1 MARGVSM
8 KSAAPWM
15 VLLVSVAAMVSA
27 WFYFT
32 EEYQTQVWI
41 GEGKQAKLN
50 PYLAAQRFLEDRG
63 LNVYSGNEQLDFS
76 IIPTSDLV
84 FLSKVDSMLVSQ
96 TQVDAALDWVSRGGY
111 LLVGVTQEIAG
122 HASILKEFDI
132 EPEYKDVEIAEAFL
146 DDDGDPM
153 SASERMEEI
162 NRKIEERRAQ
172 EKQQDSDG
180 LDQQEEVLEKP
191 VELNKDDT
199 FEAQIFDLLNVDY
212 AHEFYRTPIGDDGEE
227 LYLAALDRIV
237 LSHPLVYGDFD
248 AKHSDDYEMV
258 AWVDDEHGERL
269 LQFAYGDGTF
279 TALSST
285 EYWTNK
291 YIGLGDHAYFLSYL
305 FSDGSNL
312 HLFYNVSVPT
322 IGHLLNKY
330 FGEAIWAAL
339 VLLGLW
345 LWNRG
350 PRVQKVIDVVEG
362 QRRSFS
368 EHLAASAEFLT
379 ANKQFH
385 VLIKPI
391 QEDIEQQMRPHYPGF
406 SQLNQHAQASMLAQK
421 TQLPEST
428 LHDWLGY
435 CQKVEN
441 QQQLIAALKLGN
453 AIRKKL

>member
-1 MARGVSM
+1 M
-8 KSAAPWM
+8 KSTALWVILFVSAA
-15 VLLVSVAAMVSA
+15 VTLAA

-32 EEYQTQVWI
+32 EEYQKTIWT
-41 GEGKQAKLN
+41 GDSKQAKLN

-63 LNVYSGNEQLDFS
+63 LRVSSSNEQIDFS
-76 IIPTSDLV
+76 TIPTNDLV
-84 FLSKVDSMLVSQ
+84 FMSKVDSMLVSQ

-132 EPEYKDVEIAEAFL
+132 KPQYKDVEIAQAFL
-146 DDDGDPM
+146 DDDGEPM
-153 SASERMEEI
+153 SLSQRMEET
-162 NRKIEERRAQ
+162 NKKIEERRSAEQ
-172 EKQQDSDG
+172 QRDSESLDKQK
-180 LDQQEEVLEKP
+180 EVLEKP
-191 VELNKDDT
+191 VELNENDT
-199 FEAQIFDLLNVDY
+199 LEAQIVDLLNDDY
-212 AHEFYRTPIGDDGEE
+212 AHEFYRMPISDDGQG

-237 LSHPLVYGDFD
+237 LSHPLVYGDFE
-248 AKHSDDYEMV
+248 AEHSDNYEMV

-285 EYWTNK
+285 EYWTNT
-291 YIGLGDHAYFLSYL
+291 YIGLGDHAYFLSYM
-305 FSDGSNL
+305 FPDDSTL
-312 HLFYNVSVPT
+312 HLIYNVSAPS
-322 IGHLLNKY
+322 IAFLLNKY
-330 FGEAIWAAL
+330 FAEAIWAAL
-339 VLLGLW
+339 VLLCLW

-350 PRVQKVIDVVEG
+350 LRVQKMIDVVEG

-368 EHLAASAEFLT
+368 EHLAASAKYLV

-391 QEDIEQQMRPHYPGF
+391 QEDIEKQMRPYHPEF
-406 SQLNQHAQASMLAQK
+406 SQLNQHSQAAVLAQR
-421 TQLPEST
+421 TQLPEPS
-428 LHDWLGY
+428 LSDWLGY

-441 QQQLIAALKLGN
+441 QQQLIAALKIGN

>member
-1 MARGVSM
+1 MRST
-8 KSAAPWM
+8 AAWKILFVVVVTM
-15 VLLVSVAAMVSA
+15 LAAAMFAA
-27 WFYFT
+27 WSYLT
-32 EEYQTQVWI
+32 EEYQTQVWT
-41 GEGKQAKLN
+41 GEGERAKRN

-63 LNVYSGNEQLDFS
+63 VSISSSNEQLDFS

-111 LLVGVTQEIAG
+111 LLVGVSQEIEG

-146 DDDGDPM
+146 DDDGEPM

-162 NRKIEERRAQ
+162 NRKIDERRAE
-172 EKQQDSDG
+172 EKLRDSAD
-180 LDQQEEVLEKP
+180 LDEQEEALEKP
-191 VELNKDDT
+191 VELNEDDT

-212 AHEFYRTPIGDDGEE
+212 AHEFYRMPIGDDGEE

-237 LSHPLVYGDFD
+237 LSHPMVYGDFD
-248 AKHSDDYEMV
+248 AEHSDAYEMV

-322 IGHLLNKY
+322 ISHLLNKY

-339 VLLGLW
+339 VFLGLW

-368 EHLAASAEFLT
+368 EHLAASAEYLV

-391 QEDIEQQMRPHYPGF
+391 QEDIEQQMRPYYPGF
-406 SQLNQHAQASMLAQK
+406 TQLNQHSQVAMLAQK

-428 LHDWLGY
+428 LRDWLGY

>member
-1 MARGVSM
+1 M
-8 KSAAPWM
+8 KSAAPWVM
-15 VLLVSVAAMVSA
+15 LLVSVALIIAA
-27 WFYFT
+27 WFYLT
-32 EEYQTQVWI
+32 EEYQAQVWT
-41 GEGKQAKLN
+41 GESKQAKLN

-63 LNVYSGNEQLDFS
+63 LNVVSGNEQLDFS
-76 IIPTSDLV
+76 NIPTGDLV
-84 FLSKVDSMLVSQ
+84 FLTKVDSMLVSQ

-111 LLVGVTQEIAG
+111 LLVGVTQEITG

-132 EPEYKDVEIAEAFL
+132 EPEYKDVEIVDAFL

-162 NRKIEERRAQ
+162 NKKIEERRAEQ
-172 EKQQDSDG
+172 KQRDSEG
-180 LDQQEEVLEKP
+180 LEQQEDALDKP
-191 VELNKDDT
+191 VELNEDDT
-199 FEAQIFDLLNVDY
+199 FEAQMFDLLNVDY
-212 AHEFYRTPIGDDGEE
+212 AHEFYRMPISDDGEG

-248 AKHSDDYEMV
+248 AEHGDDYEMV

-305 FSDGSNL
+305 AADDSTL
-312 HLFYNVSVPT
+312 HLFYNVSVPS
-322 IGHLLNKY
+322 IGQLLNKY
-330 FGEAIWAAL
+330 FAEAIWAAL

-368 EHLAASAEFLT
+368 EHLAASAEYLV

-391 QEDIEQQMRPHYPGF
+391 QEDIEQQMRPYYPGF
-406 SQLNQHAQASMLAQK
+406 SQLNQHSQAAMLAQR
-421 TQLPEST
+421 TQLPELT
-428 LHDWLGY
+428 LSDWLGY